1 MSIDYRQ
8 KVEVEMPIKET
19 DLTDVIVQWGNELIA
34 ISASYE
40 EKGIEQATI
49 KASEML
55 DRLYGFEFGPVLFKP
70 TLSGGG
76 QTFRTTKQGALSY
89 FVGHDPL
96 YPMDTGFGI
105 KFWREVKSETSAIM
119 TEENVA
125 MWMGWVMFTNK
136 DGDMVKVDKS
146 FGFRKLQSSELKIVL
161 HHSSLPYEA

>member
-1 MSIDYRQ
+1 MLINYRQ
-8 KVEVEMPIKET
+8 KMDVKMPIKET

-49 KASEML
+49 MASEML

-70 TLSGGG
+70 TLSGGE

-96 YPMDTGFGI
+96 YPADTGFGI
-105 KFWREVKSETSAIM
+105 KFWREVKSETSATMI
-119 TEENVA
+119 EDNVA
-125 MWMGWVMFTNK
+125 MWMGWVMFTDR

-146 FGFRKLQSSELKIVL
+146 FGFKKSQSGELKIVL

>member
-1 MSIDYRQ
+1 MSIDYRRN
-8 KVEVEMPIKET
+8 VEVKMPIKET
-19 DLTDVIVQWGNELIA
+19 NLTDVIVRWGNELIA

-49 KASEML
+49 MASKML

-70 TLSGGG
+70 TLSGGE

-89 FVGHDPL
+89 FVGHDPH
-96 YPMDTGFGI
+96 YPADTGFGI
-105 KFWREVKSETSAIM
+105 KFWREVKSETSAVMI
-119 TEENVA
+119 EDNVA
-125 MWMGWVMFTNK
+125 MWMGWVMFTDK

-146 FGFRKLQSSELKIVL
+146 FGFRKSQSGELKIVL

>member
-1 MSIDYRQ
+1 MSIDYRR
-8 KVEVEMPIKET
+8 KVEVKMPIKET
-19 DLTDVIVQWGNELIA
+19 NLTDVIVQWGNELIA

-49 KASEML
+49 MASKML

-70 TLSGGG
+70 TLSGGE

-96 YPMDTGFGI
+96 YPMDSGFGI
-105 KFWREVKSETSAIM
+105 KFWREVKSETSGMMI
-119 TEENVA
+119 EENVA

-136 DGDMVKVDKS
+136 HGNMIKVDKS
-146 FGFRKLQSSELKIVL
+146 FGFRKSQSGELKIVL